1 MSDLLELAKKARE
14 VALGQGAQF
23 ADVALTKGRS
33 ISINIE
39 KNGIHDASEKTYTG
53 VSVRSIVKGA
63 TGFSRSSGLG
73 VNDVLE
79 TAKRSAEAAKLAQPD
94 PDFVTLPELSDC
106 QQVPGLYDEKTA
118 QMSAGDLIQL
128 FVKEIDAA
136 REISPGV
143 KVQGGVRLGVA
154 ERALVNSMG
163 VEVQDRKTDIGL
175 YVFCIVK
182 RGDDVGSFYDFFTA
196 RVEEDF
202 NPQGLGAKV
211 CQEAVGFLGAKSVK
225 SACLPVVFG
234 PLVTSHLFD
243 ALCAGAGAEAIQRQ
257 RSYLVGKRGQR
268 IGSKLLTLRDDA
280 YIPQGMSSG
289 SWDGEGAVRKRVTV
303 VKEGVLVNHLHSCY
317 TAHKAGEENT
327 GHGDRWG
334 GVAPTNVIPE
344 LGMDTASEIISDT
357 KEGIYVNM
365 GSVTPH
371 PVHGEISATIDFGYK
386 IENGE
391 LAYPL
396 RNTMLGIN
404 IFDLLNNLDAISS
417 DYREEPGMIM
427 PTIRVQN
434 VKVAGAD

>member
-1 MSDLLELAKKARE
+1 MSDLLELAKKACE

-33 ISINIE
+33 ISINVE
-39 KNGIHDASEKTYTG
+39 KNGIHDASEEKYSG
-53 VSVRSIVKGA
+53 VSVRSLIKGA
-63 TGFSRSSGLG
+63 TGFSHSSGLG

-79 TAKRSAEAAKLAQPD
+79 TARRSAEAAQLAQPD
-94 PDFVTLPELSDC
+94 PDFVTLPEPSGC
-106 QQVPGLYDEKTA
+106 QQVAGLYDEKTA
-118 QMSAGDLIQL
+118 RMSAGDLIRL

-136 REISPGV
+136 QEIFPEV
-143 KVQGGVRLGVA
+143 RVQGGGRLGVV
-154 ERALVNSMG
+154 ERALVNSLG

-175 YVFCIVK
+175 AVFCIVK
-182 RGDDVGSFYDFFTA
+182 RGDDVGSFYDFDVA
-196 RVEEDF
+196 RMEEDF

-211 CQEAVGFLGAKSVK
+211 CQEAVGFLGSRSIK

-234 PLVTSHLFD
+234 PLVTGALFD
-243 ALCAGAGAEAIQRQ
+243 AICASAGAEAIQRQ

-280 YIPQGMSSG
+280 YIPQGMASG
-289 SWDGEGAVRKRVTV
+289 PWDGEGAVRRKVTV
-303 VKEGVLVNHLHSCY
+303 VEEGVLVNHLHSCY

-334 GVAPTNVIPE
+334 GVTPTNVIPE
-344 LGMDTASEIISDT
+344 LGTRTASEIISDT
-357 KEGIYVNM
+357 QEGIYVNM
-365 GSVTPH
+365 GSVSPH

-396 RNTMLGIN
+396 KNTMLGIN
-404 IFDLLNNLDAISS
+404 VFDLLHNLDAISS
-417 DYREEPGMIM
+417 DYREEPGMVM
-427 PTIRVQN
+427 PTIRVQS